1 MNSLLTRFWF
11 KMESGYGVGV
21 TAYSVED
28 ARTLIANELTLS
40 STDING
46 VVEDVDIQTLDKGH
60 VIPNMGPPDIRGIWF
75 PNLNS

>member
-40 STDING
+40 NADING
-46 VVEDVDIQTLDKGH
+46 VVEDVDIETLDNGH
-60 VIPNMGPPDIRGIWF
+60 VIPNMGPPNIRGIWF